1 MAQQWI
7 LRKGT
12 KRSGFRY
19 VTPAGKPV
27 PAAAAERATALVIPP
42 AWTDVHVAASPT
54 AAVQAWGYDAKGRK
68 QYRYHARAA
77 EVGQLRKFYRVR
89 QMARDLPR
97 IRAAVARDLRAPR
110 TGERLTKRRVCAGVV
125 RLIGEAFFRVG
136 SERYAEENK
145 TFGIST
151 LRKRHVHDHG
161 DRVVFDYVGKESV
174 RQHQTVCDAAL
185 AAFVR
190 ELLATPGPRLFRY
203 RGDDGAWANLSSRD
217 VNEYMHDVLGVP
229 YSAKD
234 FRTWGGTLRLATIL
248 ADLGPGKTPRET
260 QKNLVT
266 AIRLVASELGNT
278 PTVCRKA
285 YVHPIVVA
293 RYLDEGATIAPFL
306 SRAAVRRAT
315 ARAAKAGD
323 DEGHPPE
330 ERALIGFLDK
340 YFPERRGKR
349 RDRRRRARDEAGDR
363 RAARAVAAAPS
374 APAAPATPPS
384 DGVAEAA

>member
-19 VTPAGKPV
+19 VTTAGKPAP
-27 PAAAAERATALVIPP
+27 PAVAARATALVIPP
-42 AWTDVHVAASPT
+42 AWTHVHVAASST

-89 QMARDLPR
+89 QMAHDLPA
-97 IRAAVARDLRAPR
+97 IRVAVTRDLRPPR
-110 TGERLTKRRVCAGVV
+110 TGERLTKRRVSAGVV

-136 SERYAEENK
+136 SDRYAEENK

-151 LRKRHVHDHG
+151 LLKRHVHDHG
-161 DRVVFDYVGKESV
+161 DRVVFDYIGKESV
-174 RQHQTVCDAAL
+174 RQHQTVCDADL

-190 ELLATPGPRLFRY
+190 ELLATPGRRLFRY
-203 RGDDGAWANLSSRD
+203 RTAEGAWANLSSRD

-248 ADLGPGKTPRET
+248 ADLGPGRTPRET
-260 QKNLVT
+260 QKNLVI
-266 AIRLVASELGNT
+266 AIRLVAAELGNT

-293 RYLDEGATIAPFL
+293 RYLDEGSTIAPFL
-306 SRAAVRRAT
+306 SRASVKRAT
-315 ARAAKAGD
+315 ARVAAGGRG

-340 YFPERRGKR
+340 YFPERRGKK
-349 RDRRRRARDEAGDR
+349 RDRRRRSRETAADR
-363 RAARAVAAAPS
+363 RATRAVGDVPQAA
-374 APAAPATPPS
+374 
-384 DGVAEAA
+384 